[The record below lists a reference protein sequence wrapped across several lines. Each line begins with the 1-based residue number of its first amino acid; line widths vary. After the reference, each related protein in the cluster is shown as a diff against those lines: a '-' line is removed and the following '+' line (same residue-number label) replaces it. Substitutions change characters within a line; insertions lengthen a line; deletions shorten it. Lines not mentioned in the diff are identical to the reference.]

1 MIVGEAMREQRPPW
15 TVKIAEG
22 RGAGNFD
29 LWFLMSEEK
38 PLDVKDTEDA
48 KRKASDV
55 VVVGN
60 PDSFRLLFK
69 ASSKS
74 QGWMKSTKAM
84 EVPDGCVVQVS
95 TQQGINVAEALVFVP
110 GVRIAADVNGGR
122 KLVSH

>member
-1 MIVGEAMREQRPPW
+1 
-15 TVKIAEG
+15 
-22 RGAGNFD
+22 
-29 LWFLMSEEK
+29 MSEEK

-84 EVPDGCVVQVS
+84 EVSDGCVVQVS
-95 TQQGINVAEALVFVP
+95 TQQGSNVAEALVFVP